1 MSSEHPL
8 DITFRLLAADGG
20 PSARHCLRK
29 ALEEDSP
36 PMQQRAF
43 ATAMTLR
50 TRAAHE
56 AVVSAYHLLPRQIQ
70 LEAIGRSEELL
81 GVLRSLLNHSS
92 VQMRRNAVE
101 ILAEACRTKLTYLYV
116 HALNDDDDIVAAT
129 ARDALVMVT
138 ADYHLAASA
147 ARRGVIQIG
156 RDELASRK
164 YSILDPLSTALKTP
178 GQKNLDVLVEVAMGL
193 DASLDAMLMRLL
205 AEPNDRRTRALLE
218 LLWSGTSTRVVG
230 FVVDLLKKTRLARV
244 GLRIIARRIDARF
257 VRMLLESPEL
267 TEPEVAAALER
278 LKPPHWL
285 DPRHGVLTTLTAR
298 QALAAM
304 RLVVLGDIEPEE
316 KTRFIRALA
325 DGRDKGVTSMA
336 SQAQRMLAGAVA
348 TRAVAEEIALYADRH
363 YPHEIVDHLGQAP
376 VPLGDSGEVEP
387 ADPDNARILEQVR
400 RQRVS
405 FRDFMTSFDRLNPT
419 LRRRA
424 AGLLAE
430 RDPNFPLKILS
441 ELASDRSD
449 QRMRGLKMVE
459 MLDLVIDYRDQVKT
473 MLADLDDRI
482 RATAARLS
490 GRLKEAD
497 ATRALLR
504 MVMDHDHRV
513 CANAIEALADAGTP
527 GMEELL
533 RLLAGHSDNRIRANA
548 IVALR
553 RAARQNVDGLLREML
568 RHTRT
573 DMRVSALWAV
583 EEIAGTGVADEVL
596 AMSRSDP
603 DPEVRDRARD
613 TLRKLKAK
621 RTKTV
626 G

>member
-1 MSSEHPL
+1 M
-8 DITFRLLAADGG
+8 
-20 PSARHCLRK
+20 
-29 ALEEDSP
+29 
-36 PMQQRAF
+36 
-43 ATAMTLR
+43 
-50 TRAAHE
+50 
-56 AVVSAYHLLPRQIQ
+56 
-70 LEAIGRSEELL
+70 
-81 GVLRSLLNHSS
+81 
-92 VQMRRNAVE
+92 
-101 ILAEACRTKLTYLYV
+101 
-116 HALNDDDDIVAAT
+116 
-129 ARDALVMVT
+129 
-138 ADYHLAASA
+138 
-147 ARRGVIQIG
+147 
-156 RDELASRK
+156 
-164 YSILDPLSTALKTP
+164 
-178 GQKNLDVLVEVAMGL
+178 
-193 DASLDAMLMRLL
+193 
-205 AEPNDRRTRALLE
+205 
-218 LLWSGTSTRVVG
+218 
-230 FVVDLLKKTRLARV
+230 
-244 GLRIIARRIDARF
+244 
-257 VRMLLESPEL
+257 
-267 TEPEVAAALER
+267 
-278 LKPPHWL
+278 
-285 DPRHGVLTTLTAR
+285 
-298 QALAAM
+298 
-304 RLVVLGDIEPEE
+304 
-316 KTRFIRALA
+316 
-325 DGRDKGVTSMA
+325 
-336 SQAQRMLAGAVA
+336 
-348 TRAVAEEIALYADRH
+348 
-363 YPHEIVDHLGQAP
+363 
-376 VPLGDSGEVEP
+376 PLGDSGEVEP

-430 RDPNFPLKILS
+430 RDPNFPLKILA

-603 DPEVRDRARD
+603 DPDVRDRARE